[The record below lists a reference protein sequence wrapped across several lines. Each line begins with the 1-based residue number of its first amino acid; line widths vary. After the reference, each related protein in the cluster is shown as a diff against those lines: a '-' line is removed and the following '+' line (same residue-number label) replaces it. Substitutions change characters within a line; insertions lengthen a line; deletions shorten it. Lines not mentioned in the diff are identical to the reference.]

1 MNQSVIYG
9 HGAVGNGAA
18 SGGGGGAASKPAI
31 QPISIIINPPSP
43 NVISNSNIN
52 NGAAS
57 PSQMKPSGVAS
68 DSVSRPGK

>member
-1 MNQSVIYG
+1 MNQSATYG

-18 SGGGGGAASKPAI
+18 SGGGGAASKSAS

-43 NVISNSNIN
+43 NIISNSNIN

>member
-18 SGGGGGAASKPAI
+18 SGGGGAASKSAS